1 MNPHRNGHTA
11 TSMRRCLH
19 MEKKQQDREITHESA
34 ASYNRNDVYIGKTTG
49 GWGEGVHEKVTE
61 NEVRPH
67 LES

>member
-1 MNPHRNGHTA
+1 
-11 TSMRRCLH
+11 

-49 GWGEGVHEKVTE
+49 GWGEGVHEKVAE
-61 NEVRPH
+61 KEVRPH